1 MRAVRGTDLRFVRF
15 FYQSFSYST
24 LEYDNGMSRA
34 RNPTFILRSRT
45 VLKSTAYQL
54 VCGMHNIYIYIYNA
68 RIYYSR
74 TGYVKAS
81 ILLASRVHLE
91 IQPGGNPGYGRM
103 DTTTRS

>member
-1 MRAVRGTDLRFVRF
+1 
-15 FYQSFSYST
+15 
-24 LEYDNGMSRA
+24 MSRA

-54 VCGMHNIYIYIYNA
+54 VCGMHNIYIYNA

-91 IQPGGNPGYGRM
+91 IQPGGNPEYGRM